1 MDSSIP
7 PRCIALIVLI
17 LAGGFF
23 SGAETAYSYCN
34 RIRMKTL
41 ADEGSR
47 AAKRVVKIT
56 EEFDR
61 LLVTVLVAINVLHV
75 LTSAVATLLAVSL
88 LPQNAQYIFS
98 RFDRLSATKASIW
111 SAASYASCRLK
122 RSWSRAT
129 CIFRSIISCALR
141 RA

>member
-41 ADEGSR
+41 AEEGSH

-56 EEFDR
+56 E
-61 LLVTVLVAINVLHV
+61 
-75 LTSAVATLLAVSL
+75 
-88 LPQNAQYIFS
+88 
-98 RFDRLSATKASIW
+98 
-111 SAASYASCRLK
+111 
-122 RSWSRAT
+122 
-129 CIFRSIISCALR
+129 
-141 RA
+141 